1 MSASCVEAEAH
12 PRYHTRGPRPRLM
25 NKLVRGVADFIRRKR
40 PELKTTFRR
49 LARDQRPTALLLTC
63 SDSRIVPSLLFGTD
77 PGDLFEIRTVGNLIA
92 PAGPKATASVGD
104 QSEAAAIEYALL
116 ALHVRHVLVMG
127 HSNCGAMKVVLEAHA
142 PEEAPHL
149 GRWLAHAH
157 SARAKLAQ
165 TPSIDPALPPE
176 DRLSQANV
184 LQQLDHIRTYG
195 LVAGGLDRG
204 AVELHGAWFDVER
217 ANVHAWIASEQHF
230 VRVDEALIGRA
241 LAPRA
246 GS

>member
-1 MSASCVEAEAH
+1 MH
-12 PRYHTRGPRPRLM
+12 KLIRGA
-25 NKLVRGVADFIRRKR
+25 ADFIRRKR
-40 PELKTTFRR
+40 PELTATFRR

-92 PAGPKATASVGD
+92 PAGAEATASVGD

-127 HSNCGAMKVVLEAHA
+127 HSNCGAMKAVLKAHA
-142 PEEAPHL
+142 PEGAHNL
-149 GRWLAHAH
+149 VRWLAHAYA
-157 SARAKLAQ
+157 ARGKLEQ

-184 LQQLDHIRTYG
+184 LQQLDHIRTYR
-195 LVAGGLDRG
+195 LVAEDLGRG

-217 ANVHAWIASEQHF
+217 ANLHAWSASAQRF
-230 VRVDEALIGRA
+230 MRVDEHVITQA
-241 LAPRA
+241 LAQNP
-246 GS
+246 GPGFPLSSNP